1 MECKLC
7 GSKKFRVSR
16 LRIPDLYKLLC
27 FRYPVRCRTCY
38 RRVFVNLIVARGIRR
53 ENQLRH
59 EEERRRRIQ
68 EGPSVREI

>member
-16 LRIPDLYKLLC
+16 LRIPDLYKLLWL
-27 FRYPVRCRTCY
+27 RYPVRCRTCY
-38 RRVFVNLIVARGIRR
+38 RRVFVSIFVARGIRR

-59 EEERRRRIQ
+59 EEERRRRMQ
-68 EGPSVREI
+68 EASTVRQI